1 MNRAE
6 DIVARYGAGG
16 VKEGTPF
23 FLYVAFAHTHTPMGY
38 TAAWAGTSARPKP
51 PARSS
56 SVYGDTLAEV
66 DGAIGAMLD
75 SLDSHGLG
83 NDTLVVLSADNGPAD
98 LGVVNCWSIGSP
110 GPYVGAWQKS
120 AAGGGGGST
129 CKTTT
134 WEGGEFSRARS
145 LSRALSLSVYPPP
158 PPLSAYLFYVNDD
171 VNRSPG
177 GRGDAVAR
185 PYREPGPHH
194 PGTGDDSGL
203 PHDLPR
209 DRRDQAA
216 ERPGT

>member
-1 MNRAE
+1 VNRAE

-98 LGVVNCWSIGSP
+98 LGSVNCWSIGSP

-120 AAGGGGGST
+120 ATGGGGGAT
-129 CKTTT
+129 LKTTT
-134 WEGGEFSRARS
+134 WEGGES
-145 LSRALSLSVYPPP
+145 LPTFFPPRLRAL
-158 PPLSAYLFYVNDD
+158 PPLSPFYI
-171 VNRSPG
+171 SPFPFALRRPSCSKRG
-177 GRGDAVAR
+177 LGRRGLSVSLSA
-185 PYREPGPHH
+185 H
-194 PGTGDDSGL
+194 PFFN
-203 PHDLPR
+203 
-209 DRRDQAA
+209 
-216 ERPGT
+216 E